1 MGGVD
6 LMERWDICFCFIGVD
21 LRFDGVDFI
30 DMKEVWFCLDLNILI
45 GGFEDR
51 FNVWFFV
58 DLKVGGVEF
67 IDIWESLNC
76 LLGMDLNI
84 GGVEFI
90 ERWDICFVVDLNI
103 GSGGF
108 KERCDVWFCFLL
120 VSGVDF
126 RDVWEVRRFFWLV
139 FVVLLILIVDKGC
152 NFKEWLERDLL
163 MFLFFF
169 FCVCF
174 LLIMLIYFCLLL
186 LVFDLK
192 LNLIKI

>member
-30 DMKEVWFCLDLNILI
+30 DMKKVWFCLDLNILI

-169 FCVCF
+169 FLF
-174 LLIMLIYFCLLL
+174 MFFRILFC
-186 LVFDLK
+186 
-192 LNLIKI
+192 